1 MGWYSLSRED
11 YRERLVLKYNQYI
24 MKDKSKEL
32 VLVSTPDC
40 VKCRFIRKPLE
51 TWCEKNGYKFKEMQY
66 GEWMDEITSVPCAMI
81 WDDVIL
87 DYQGITELI
96 TSVDGKKSF
105 Y

>member
-1 MGWYSLSRED
+1 MG
-11 YRERLVLKYNQYI
+11 
-24 MKDKSKEL
+24 DKKKEL

-51 TWCEKNGYKFKEMQY
+51 TWCENNWYKFKEMEY
-66 GEWMDEITSVPCAMI
+66 WPWMEDITSVPCAMI

-87 DYQGITELI
+87 GYEGICELI
-96 TSVDGKKSF
+96 TSVDWKKSF